1 MYSLDPAHEEP
12 ELEIQ
17 AEQAQAKETNLEPEQ
32 GKPWCITQPSLTF
45 IWITIFMIRLIVH

>member
-45 IWITIFMIRLIVH
+45 I